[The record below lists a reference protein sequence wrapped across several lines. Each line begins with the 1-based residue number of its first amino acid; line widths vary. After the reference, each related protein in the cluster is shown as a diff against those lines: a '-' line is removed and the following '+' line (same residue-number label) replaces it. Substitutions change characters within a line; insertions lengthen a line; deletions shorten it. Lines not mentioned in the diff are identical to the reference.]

1 LGGAGG
7 KVDGICI
14 GPSLGGDGAC
24 GRGGRG
30 GRGGCGGGLI
40 SCPLC
45 MVLSGQSRLAEVHF

>member
-1 LGGAGG
+1 MGGAGG

-14 GPSLGGDGAC
+14 GRSLGGDGAC

-30 GRGGCGGGLI
+30 GCGGGLI
-40 SCPLC
+40 GCPLC